1 MIPYQNKIFITGIGT
16 GIGKTVVSAI
26 ITEALEADYWKP
38 IQAGFEDGTDS
49 NSVKQLISNP
59 NSIIHPEIY
68 RLAMPASPHIAAA
81 AEEIEIDLAEIK
93 KQEPTTTL
101 LNKTLIIEG
110 AGGLMVPLGKTTF
123 VVDLIQSLNAKLL
136 LVSRNYL
143 GSINHS
149 LLTATVCKE
158 RKLDVIGWIFNDQ
171 YLNYEA
177 EIANWSGYENIGSIP
192 NTDMVDKDFIK
203 KQAQL
208 LRPKLLGVL

>member
-38 IQAGFEDGTDS
+38 IQAGFEEGTDS
-49 NSVKQLISNP
+49 TYVKQLISNL
-59 NSIIHPEIY
+59 NSIIHSEVY
-68 RLAMPASPHIAAA
+68 KLSMPASPHIASA
-81 AEEIEIDLAEIK
+81 AEGIEIDLAEIK
-93 KQEPTTTL
+93 KQEPTTTHA
-101 LNKTLIIEG
+101 NKTLIIEG
-110 AGGLMVPLGKTTF
+110 AGGLMVPLSKSTF
-123 VVDLIQSLNAKLL
+123 VVDLIQSLNAKVL

-158 RKLDVIGWIFNDQ
+158 RKLDVIGWLFNDQ

-192 NTDMVDKDFIK
+192 SADMIDKDFINE
-203 KQAQL
+203 QAQL
-208 LRPKLLGVL
+208 LRPKLLAVL